1 MLNMYSNQTGR
12 CFLHC
17 LILTVWALP
26 AFAQDHELDHQPLQR
41 SPSLTYAEVL
51 ESALAAAPEFLA
63 SSAREG
69 QVAAYKSMGR
79 DLFAGNPILQTA
91 YLDDSTVDNTGLS
104 ELEAGISIPLW
115 RPGQKQQAQ
124 NLGQHYESLFG
135 AWQSYLQW
143 QVAGRMRDAILSLQH
158 AAAMLAFERQ
168 SLANA
173 EALEQLSLSLFDA
186 GEVPELDLLS
196 TRALVLD
203 QRNVVYDAEAE
214 LVDAER
220 AYQVVTGF
228 NRIPTPPYQESMHE
242 EDEIS
247 SVHPWLA
254 YLKVNADV
262 ARSAVNQVQIRSG
275 TSPII
280 GLGYRRERD
289 NRLGDYIDTL
299 GVSLSIPLG
308 KSSVV
313 KTAMSDARREEADLQ
328 VILQQ
333 ARISLNQML
342 HEAEH
347 EAYVIGK
354 KLAEVDTKVELNQQ
368 RWEKSR
374 LAYELAETNFYQ
386 VLMAL
391 EDLHK
396 SEKERRSLELELQL
410 RIAEINQSLGIMP

>member
-1 MLNMYSNQTGR
+1 
-12 CFLHC
+12 
-17 LILTVWALP
+17 
-26 AFAQDHELDHQPLQR
+26 
-41 SPSLTYAEVL
+41 
-51 ESALAAAPEFLA
+51 
-63 SSAREG
+63 
-69 QVAAYKSMGR
+69 
-79 DLFAGNPILQTA
+79 
-91 YLDDSTVDNTGLS
+91 
-104 ELEAGISIPLW
+104 
-115 RPGQKQQAQ
+115 
-124 NLGQHYESLFG
+124 
-135 AWQSYLQW
+135 
-143 QVAGRMRDAILSLQH
+143 
-158 AAAMLAFERQ
+158 
-168 SLANA
+168 
-173 EALEQLSLSLFDA
+173 
-186 GEVPELDLLS
+186 
-196 TRALVLD
+196 
-203 QRNVVYDAEAE
+203 
-214 LVDAER
+214 
-220 AYQVVTGF
+220 
-228 NRIPTPPYQESMHE
+228 MHE

>member
-1 MLNMYSNQTGR
+1 MA
-12 CFLHC
+12 
-17 LILTVWALP
+17 WALP
-26 AFAQDHELDHQPLQR
+26 VFAQDHELDHQPLQR
-41 SPSLTYAEVL
+41 SPSLTYEEVL
-51 ESALAAAPEFLA
+51 ENALAAAPERLA

-69 QVAAYKSMGR
+69 QAAAYKSMGN

-91 YLDDSTVDNTGLS
+91 YLDDSAADNIGLS
-104 ELEAGISIPLW
+104 ELEAGVSISLW

-124 NLGQHYESLFG
+124 DLGRHYDSLFS

-158 AAAMLAFERQ
+158 AEAMLTFERQ
-168 SLANA
+168 SLANS
-173 EALEQLSLSLFDA
+173 EALEQLSRGLFES

-203 QRNVVYDAEAE
+203 QRNLVYDAEAE

-220 AYQVVTGF
+220 TYQVLTGL
-228 NRIPTPPYQESMHE
+228 NRIPQAPFVESTHE
-242 EDEIS
+242 EGEIAS
-247 SVHPWLA
+247 THPWLT

-262 ARSAVNQVQIRSG
+262 ARSAINQVQMRNG
-275 TSPII
+275 NSPII
-280 GLGYRRERD
+280 GFGYRRERG
-289 NRLGDYIDTL
+289 NRLDNYIDTL

-308 KSSVV
+308 KSSIV
-313 KTAMSDARREEADLQ
+313 KTAVSDARREEADLQ
-328 VILQQ
+328 VVLQQ

-347 EAYVIGK
+347 EAYVIGQ
-354 KLAEVDTKVELNQQ
+354 KLTEIDVKVELNQR

-374 LAYELAETNFYQ
+374 LAYELGETNFYQ

-396 SEKERRSLELELQL
+396 TEKERRSLELEMQL
-410 RIAEINQSLGIMP
+410 RNAEINQSLGIMP